1 MWLQNRVKDINWGWV
16 LLGLTVAFIV
26 YLVISPLWMLIYSSF
41 RTVGPGDPGPLT
53 LDNYIKAYL
62 SADTYRLL
70 LNTVQ
75 FTFVSVLVGLV
86 IGVFFAWLV
95 ERTNT
100 PLRNVAFALIPLT
113 MAMPSMLYGI
123 AWLLLLSPR
132 VGVVNLVLM
141 HLFKLEAAPINPYSI
156 VGMGFVEGLRLASS
170 IFLMIVGVFR
180 SMDPSLEEAAFA
192 SGAHVPTTMRR
203 VTLRLML
210 PGILAAAIYSC
221 TTAFDAFEIPA
232 VLGMPRGIHVFATK
246 IYLASHEIPPNYGM
260 ASTLGVL
267 LVGLAVLWVY
277 LYGRAT
283 RHSEAY
289 ATVTG
294 KGYRSRVLDL
304 GKWKYVGTALFFTHF
319 AVVVIAPLSI
329 LVWGSLLPYYQ
340 IPSLEALPKLSL
352 HWYREMLNSPWL
364 LDALKNTLIIVL
376 TAPAVAI
383 IISSIIAWIIVR
395 TRFRGRRILDV
406 FAFLPHAIPGI
417 VLSLSFLWLYLRLTF
432 IPIYG
437 TVWIMVLA
445 FITRHMAYGTRSM
458 NSAMLQ
464 IHKELDEAAY
474 MSGASWLTTF
484 SRITIPLLLPSVTAV
499 WIWSVM
505 QTIRDITLPIMLYSP
520 NSRVLAVLIWDLW
533 LSGEVPATCAI
544 GVMLLIILAVLLFVG
559 RIVVMRR
566 TRQS

>member
-1 MWLQNRVKDINWGWV
+1 
-16 LLGLTVAFIV
+16 
-26 YLVISPLWMLIYSSF
+26 
-41 RTVGPGDPGPLT
+41 
-53 LDNYIKAYL
+53 
-62 SADTYRLL
+62 
-70 LNTVQ
+70 
-75 FTFVSVLVGLV
+75 
-86 IGVFFAWLV
+86 
-95 ERTNT
+95 
-100 PLRNVAFALIPLT
+100 
-113 MAMPSMLYGI
+113 
-123 AWLLLLSPR
+123 
-132 VGVVNLVLM
+132 
-141 HLFKLEAAPINPYSI
+141 
-156 VGMGFVEGLRLASS
+156 
-170 IFLMIVGVFR
+170 
-180 SMDPSLEEAAFA
+180 
-192 SGAHVPTTMRR
+192 
-203 VTLRLML
+203 ML

-232 VLGMPRGIHVFATK
+232 VLGMPHGIHVFATK
-246 IYLASHEIPPNYGM
+246 IYLASHQIPRDYGM
-260 ASTLGVL
+260 ASTLGVF
-267 LVGLAVLWVY
+267 LVVLAGLWVY

-283 RHSEAY
+283 RRSEAY

-340 IPSLEALPKLSL
+340 VPSTEALSKLSL
-352 HWYREMLNSPWL
+352 DSYRKILNSPWL
-364 LDALKNTLIIVL
+364 LDALKNTLMVVL

-383 IISSIIAWIIVR
+383 FISSIIAWIIVR
-395 TRFRGRRILDV
+395 TRFRGRRILDA

-437 TVWIMVLA
+437 TVWIMALA
-445 FITRHMAYGTRSM
+445 FVTRHMAYGTRSM

-499 WIWSVM
+499 WIWSAM

-520 NSRVLAVLIWDLW
+520 DSRVLAVLIWDLW